1 MSSGEQTDWFY
12 ASLHCDN
19 NNNNKHAYAGV
30 NDCFTHLRAL
40 LVLHNTAAL
49 IFITI
54 YFILWNATQID
65 VELAELEV
73 LQGIDDDDWPKI
85 GCVTGK

>member
-1 MSSGEQTDWFY
+1 M
-12 ASLHCDN
+12 
-19 NNNNKHAYAGV
+19 
-30 NDCFTHLRAL
+30 
-40 LVLHNTAAL
+40 VLHNTAAL